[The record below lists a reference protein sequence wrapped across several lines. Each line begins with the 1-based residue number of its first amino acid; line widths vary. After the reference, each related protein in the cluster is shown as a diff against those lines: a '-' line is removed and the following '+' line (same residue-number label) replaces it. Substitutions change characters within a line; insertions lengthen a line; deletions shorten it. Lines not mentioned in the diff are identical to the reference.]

1 MGKKVSIISIL
12 LLLGCLSI
20 LQAQSN
26 YLTDGS
32 GGIKSN
38 LDIPYL
44 QKKGETV
51 QLMVD
56 GHPYLILGG
65 ELHNSSASSLEYM
78 KPIWERLA
86 KANINTVLAPVSWEL
101 IEPKEGEF
109 DFHLVDGMIE
119 AARRHNL
126 HLVFLWFG
134 SWKNGASTYVPGW
147 VKKDQERFPL
157 VTNKEGES
165 LDILTPLGENTLQAD
180 AHAFARLMQHIKEVD
195 GKKQTVIMMQV
206 ENEVGVFGDSRD
218 WSQIADKSFKS
229 NVPIRLT
236 QYLQKNKNELRP
248 PIYKLWK
255 KNGFK
260 TKGSW
265 SEIFGKSVATNELF
279 MAWHFSHFMN
289 QMVKAGKEKY
299 ALPMYVNAWIVQ
311 PDDKE
316 PGDYPA
322 GGPQAHVHD
331 IWMAGAP
338 DIDFYVPDIYLP
350 NFAEITQH
358 YKEPK
363 KAFFI
368 PESFAGFEGASNAF
382 YAIGACHALGY
393 APFGIDGIE
402 ALETN
407 DITQAFKVLQ
417 QLSSFI
423 LKAQQEGTIAA
434 VALNKKHPKA
444 NIPLGDYILHV
455 KRKHGWDTTQVT
467 DRGYAL
473 MIALSSDTYLIAG
486 DNFQI
491 DFSPQEGNNE
501 VGFIYIEE
509 GTIKE
514 GKWHAGRRLNGDE
527 ISSFTGN
534 VVKVKN
540 GSVIR
545 KVKVYQYE

>member
-1 MGKKVSIISIL
+1 
-12 LLLGCLSI
+12 
-20 LQAQSN
+20 
-26 YLTDGS
+26 
-32 GGIKSN
+32 
-38 LDIPYL
+38 
-44 QKKGETV
+44 
-51 QLMVD
+51 
-56 GHPYLILGG
+56 
-65 ELHNSSASSLEYM
+65 
-78 KPIWERLA
+78 
-86 KANINTVLAPVSWEL
+86 
-101 IEPKEGEF
+101 
-109 DFHLVDGMIE
+109 
-119 AARRHNL
+119 
-126 HLVFLWFG
+126 
-134 SWKNGASTYVPGW
+134 
-147 VKKDQERFPL
+147 
-157 VTNKEGES
+157 KEGES

-229 NVPIRLT
+229 NVPISLT

-260 TKGSW
+260 TTGSW
-265 SEIFGKSVATNELF
+265 SDIFGKSVAMNELL
-279 MAWHFSHFMN
+279 MAWHFSNFMN

-382 YAIGACHALGY
+382 YAIGACHALG
-393 APFGIDGIE
+393 
-402 ALETN
+402 
-407 DITQAFKVLQ
+407 
-417 QLSSFI
+417 
-423 LKAQQEGTIAA
+423 
-434 VALNKKHPKA
+434 
-444 NIPLGDYILHV
+444 
-455 KRKHGWDTTQVT
+455 
-467 DRGYAL
+467 
-473 MIALSSDTYLIAG
+473 
-486 DNFQI
+486 
-491 DFSPQEGNNE
+491 
-501 VGFIYIEE
+501 
-509 GTIKE
+509 
-514 GKWHAGRRLNGDE
+514 
-527 ISSFTGN
+527 
-534 VVKVKN
+534 
-540 GSVIR
+540 
-545 KVKVYQYE
+545 